1 MKIHNIIPAIAL
13 SSLLVLGACSSEDE
27 PDKSISV
34 ITTGN
39 TEQNDFDKWLKANFV
54 EPYNIDFKYR
64 YEDIEGDYD
73 YYLVPARI
81 EDAITMAHLVKYLC
95 IETYNEVAGK
105 DFTCSYFP
113 KMFFNVGEWEYNN
126 NHSIVLGTSES
137 GRKIFLAGL
146 NYLPRYIKSET
157 LLNEF
162 YFKTIHHE
170 FVHVLNQIKSIP
182 TVFQSVTSESYV
194 AGMWNQE
201 PYNTGYLTRGFISD
215 YAQDSFGED
224 FAEVM
229 SIYITNSAEDWEK
242 KLDIAG
248 ADGADGKAL
257 ITLKLDIVREYM
269 AENFNVDIDKLRD
282 ELQRRQAQVVAGN
295 VDLSDITVK

>member
-27 PDKSISV
+27 PDKSVSV

-73 YYLVPARI
+73 YYLVPARV

-126 NHSIVLGTSES
+126 NHS
-137 GRKIFLAGL
+137 
-146 NYLPRYIKSET
+146 
-157 LLNEF
+157 
-162 YFKTIHHE
+162 
-170 FVHVLNQIKSIP
+170 
-182 TVFQSVTSESYV
+182 QSVTSESYV

-242 KLDIAG
+242 KLELAD

-282 ELQRRQAQVVAGN
+282 ELQRRQEQVVAGN